1 MYNIH
6 LAKDHSP
13 VHSINFALLDQFCVD
28 YLYHEGLTK
37 DNATVRGSQYD
48 PFKREL
54 EVLMPTLFLIIT
66 RFHFPRQQIRQQI
79 LDGCISAATAL
90 ITEIRPDFLKT
101 RPRLAFRLCMQEFI
115 ELLRA
120 SPDNQ
125 AKALAFLQ
133 DRLVPLAHKGSSD
146 ADAELRKA
154 MLYLVYGP
162 RRPTG
167 GAEDGAERRAG
178 EENEWSLTYL
188 ATLATHVH
196 QRLLQYLGVHEPRL
210 TLAARYLCIIHN
222 MHHFIRGEELSVPE
236 AEGLLMPDTEDEDEV
251 AEAAA
256 EEEEVT
262 ESEERSVAI
271 REEDVN
277 KLAQVTLQP
286 HTQARCALILAHGSL
301 PSAFMAS
308 LSRMR
313 ISRPLVASLVTEY
326 CAYRGLVVGNYI
338 GESQLVSQDEVV
350 APAAE
355 AGGDLLPILIIDV
368 LSIRLSTPS
377 HPNRKIRD
385 LTTPPH
391 PLTSGPSTPND
402 RPLSTQILDE
412 LHELG
417 FDRPYV
423 RMYAAHRDGREMEFE
438 VEEGDDDATP
448 VSPQLYFA
456 LKRCEFL
463 ERIRAGEWERA
474 VEGVREGMAPLTV
487 HDPALVQPLKDTVML
502 LAYRDAPSVPR
513 GLARRFLKGCGID
526 ECVEGGDAERMAGTE
541 WWGKARVEDEAE
553 AEAKKD
559 KQTGGIKEVVEEIWS
574 KFNYYT
580 LAGPLYAALGTYLGL
595 PEPALVRVM
604 AGLLEVH
611 TKYYEM
617 QQDEDRATGT
627 LSVPHRFAPILS
639 IDLLKRPDP
648 YLQPPSA
655 KTKVKDEA
663 KDEEALQEAEAMQS
677 GLGLSREEVEKKEE
691 AARRNHLVE
700 NDIATVQDVM
710 ACTRYEAIDMLL
722 QHGGTLNGLLGEL
735 FG

>member
-1 MYNIH
+1 MHAGGKKQLTNSSF
-6 LAKDHSP
+6 HS
-13 VHSINFALLDQFCVD
+13 SSN
-28 YLYHEGLTK
+28 
-37 DNATVRGSQYD
+37 
-48 PFKREL
+48 
-54 EVLMPTLFLIIT
+54 PTLT
-66 RFHFPRQQIRQQI
+66 SPP
-79 LDGCISAATAL
+79 L
-90 ITEIRPDFLKT
+90 ITN
-101 RPRLAFRLCMQEFI
+101 QFI

-262 ESEERSVAI
+262 ESEERSVAPGMHLYPSSHHHFHTP
-271 REEDVN
+271 RTN
-277 KLAQVTLQP
+277 PLSFHPQVTLQP

-355 AGGDLLPILIIDV
+355 VEMDWGEEEAKRRGLLGL
-368 LSIRLSTPS
+368 
-377 HPNRKIRD
+377 RKIRD

-663 KDEEALQEAEAMQS
+663 KDEETLQEAEAMQS
-677 GLGLSREEVEKKEE
+677 GLELSREEVEKKEE